1 MKKQSHKQLTVRV
14 ATPLTKEEAKEKI
27 KKVSQTIKIL
37 FGN

>member
-1 MKKQSHKQLTVRV
+1 MKIKVRV

-37 FGN
+37 FRNYKEG